1 MDEAKNSLRISMVM
15 RGKDNSED
23 LDVMSFK
30 IKIRAF
36 WHIAPCSV
44 VGVDRRFGGEYCFN
58 NQVMN
63 G

>member
-1 MDEAKNSLRISMVM
+1 MVM